1 MGRLL
6 NHMEF
11 VHRPGERPLVGEL
24 FDLLGIEM
32 FDSMFVIGRI
42 DADTATATD
51 NIFAGSE
58 ARPEQMAF
66 EAAFGAALAEGG
78 LAAAHADYM
87 KLLSDAPQ
95 YGMHVGIRFD
105 SLDDWRG
112 AVDAVA
118 AVADTHPNLVGRVR
132 LQGDIPPGH
141 PASLSPHLHQAFLW
155 TDVIACGSLT
165 LGQQLELQYADL
177 DAFAAR

>member
-1 MGRLL
+1 MGKLL

-32 FDSMFVIGRI
+32 FDSVFVIGRI
-42 DADTATATD
+42 DPATATATD

-58 ARPEQMAF
+58 ARPEQLAF
-66 EAAFGAALAEGG
+66 EDRLQAALADGE

-87 KLLSDAPQ
+87 QLLSDAPQ
-95 YGMHVGIRFD
+95 FGMHVGIRFD
-105 SLDDWRG
+105 SLDEWQA
-112 AVDAVA
+112 AVDAVRSVGA
-118 AVADTHPNLVGRVR
+118 SHPNLVDRVR
-132 LQGDIPPGH
+132 LQGEIPPGH
-141 PASLSPHLHQAFLW
+141 AASLSPHLHQAFLW

-165 LGQQLELQYADL
+165 LGQQLELQYADVAAL
-177 DAFAAR
+177 AAR